1 MKVLKIITKSIVIKI
16 FCLSFVICLTN
27 IKMAQAIKIVATIDT
42 TALTDY
48 DVDKFIPIL
57 CFFENKTVK
66 QCIKDQEMP
75 LALMTLVETTLKEVH
90 IKRLQ
95 IPENAIDKKSFNNYL
110 DSFLNKIKN
119 NKNIDK
125 DQLIWYLKNE
135 YIWHMIINSQ
145 LQEIKITD
153 EEKKDYASENNISIT
168 KENEQQIISILL
180 QKRANEISQSLM
192 EKMKKF
198 YIVDIKL

>member
-1 MKVLKIITKSIVIKI
+1 MNIFKSIIKPDIVKI
-16 FCLSFVICLTN
+16 FCLSCIVCFTN
-27 IKMAQAIKIVATIDT
+27 IKYAQAIKIVATIDT
-42 TALTDY
+42 VVITDY
-48 DVDKFIPIL
+48 DIEEFIPIL
-57 CFFENKTVK
+57 CFFENKTNK
-66 QCIKDQEMP
+66 QCIKEQEMP

-95 IPENAIDKKSFNNYL
+95 IPDNAIDKKNFDNYIN
-110 DSFLNKIKN
+110 DFLKKIKDK
-119 NKNIDK
+119 KNINQEK
-125 DQLIWYLKNE
+125 LIWYLKNE

-153 EEKKDYASENNISIT
+153 EEKEDYALENNIQIT
-168 KENEQQIISILL
+168 KNNDQQITSILL